1 MMDNNRLALLKLLN
15 SSLFNV
21 QPDLPGNTDWD
32 AVYKEACDQTVV
44 ALGAPAVPPEK
55 AEKWQQTA
63 LQSKAQY
70 MRILYEQSNL
80 IKLFEDNGI
89 KLVIFKGCAAAMYY
103 PKPFLRTMGDI
114 DFLVPQGDFDAA
126 QKLLSENGYEFLG
139 DYEDGRDY
147 AYQKGGVVFELH
159 RHYSDYRVDIEDI
172 LINGMKV
179 INTRELNGHKFPAFS
194 DEING
199 LIILDHIRHHIYGGL
214 GIRQIIDWVMF
225 LNSNMNNDDCI
236 NRLLD
241 LAKSANLEK
250 FCKILTKMCVIYLN
264 LPDNFPWCR
273 DADETTAKKLMDT
286 VFESGNFGRKKPY
299 VYRPLDSLTQNVRQK
314 GLFKFLQTAG
324 LQNWNACQ
332 KHKFLRPFAWIYQIF
347 RFIKRGFAALF
358 RGENLKKDM
367 DAGNEKVDFYNKL
380 GI

>member
-1 MMDNNRLALLKLLN
+1 MLDNNRLALLKLLN

-21 QPDLPGNTDWD
+21 QPDLPGNIDWD
-32 AVYKEACDQTVV
+32 AIYKEACDQTVV
-44 ALGAPAVPPEK
+44 ALGASAVPPEN

-114 DFLVPQGDFDAA
+114 DFLVPQSDFRAA
-126 QKLLSENGYEFLG
+126 RKLLSENGYEFLG

-147 AYQKGGVVFELH
+147 TYQKGGVVFELH
-159 RHYSDYRVDIEDI
+159 FRYSDFRVDIENI
-172 LINGMKV
+172 LINGMKAL
-179 INTRELNGHKFPAFS
+179 NTRELNGHKFPTFS

-225 LNSNMNNDDCI
+225 LNSNMNNDDCV
-236 NRLLD
+236 NRLLN

-264 LPDNFPWCR
+264 LPDNFTWCR
-273 DADETTAKKLMDT
+273 DANETTAKELMDA
-286 VFESGNFGRKKPY
+286 VFESGNFGRKSPY

-314 GLFKFLQTAG
+314 GLFKVLQTAG
-324 LQNWNACQ
+324 LQNWSACQ

-367 DAGNEKVDFYNKL
+367 DAGNEKFDFYNKL